1 MLFRSVSN
9 RIVWKIFGA
18 LLIGS
23 ALFAVGAERA
33 AQLTLDWVDNAGGT
47 ANFIVE
53 RKTGT
58 TGTYARIATTGTGIT
73 TYADSA
79 VVAGTTYCYRVKA
92 SNVNASNAFGD
103 SGYSNEACGSPAAGF
118 DFTIAKAGTG
128 SGTVVSSP
136 PGIDCGDNCVTSY
149 PAGKV
154 ITLTATAAWGSF
166 FSGWSG
172 GGCSGTAPC
181 VIAGN
186 MPVTVTAIFTR
197 GSWP

>member
-23 ALFAVGAERA
+23 ALVAVGAASA
-33 AQLTLDWVDNAGGT
+33 AQLTLDWVDNSGGT
-47 ANFIVE
+47 AYFTIE
-53 RKTGT
+53 RKTET
-58 TGTYARIATTGTGIT
+58 TGTYAPIATTGPGTT
-73 TYADSA
+73 TYADPA
-79 VVAGTTYCYRVKA
+79 GVAGTTYCYRVK
-92 SNVNASNAFGD
+92 ASNAFGD

-118 DFTIAKAGTG
+118 AFTIAKAGTG
-128 SGTVVSSP
+128 SGTIVSSP

-186 MPVTVTAIFTR
+186 MPVTVTAIFTH